1 MTNYG
6 GDDGAGTIFK
16 INADGTGFTLLHEF
30 ADGSDDGSNPMGSLT
45 LVGSTLYGMTPYGG
59 DDGAGTIFSSAVL
72 GYFLAGRTLRPIQE
86 MLHEQHRFISDA
98 SHELRTPL
106 TSLKSAFEVYL
117 RNRKRTK
124 AEADQLVTESI
135 GEVDK
140 LKMLSDSLLSLAH
153 YELPERPLF
162 TTISSKDIVEFAY
175 KRIKNMAE
183 QQHIRFEFP
192 DTAISFQGN
201 FDSVTDLFVILFD
214 NAIKY
219 SPEGSTVSI
228 SQEIKDGSVLFSV
241 TDRGIG
247 IAKSDL
253 PHIFDRF
260 YRADAARSRS
270 NMGGYGLGLSIA
282 KKIADMH
289 NGSLR
294 VESIIG
300 KGTTFFVRFPKKH
313 R

>member
-1 MTNYG
+1 MSQKT
-6 GDDGAGTIFK
+6 
-16 INADGTGFTLLHEF
+16 
-30 ADGSDDGSNPMGSLT
+30 
-45 LVGSTLYGMTPYGG
+45 GMT
-59 DDGAGTIFSSAVL
+59 
-72 GYFLAGRTLRPIQE
+72 R
-86 MLHEQHRFISDA
+86 
-98 SHELRTPL
+98 
-106 TSLKSAFEVYL
+106 
-117 RNRKRTK
+117 
-124 AEADQLVTESI
+124 DQI
-135 GEVDK
+135 CQ
-140 LKMLSDSLLSLAH
+140 
-153 YELPERPLF
+153 R
-162 TTISSKDIVEFAY
+162 
-175 KRIKNMAE
+175 
-183 QQHIRFEFP
+183 
-192 DTAISFQGN
+192 
-201 FDSVTDLFVILFD
+201 
-214 NAIKY
+214 
-219 SPEGSTVSI
+219 I

>member
-1 MTNYG
+1 
-6 GDDGAGTIFK
+6 
-16 INADGTGFTLLHEF
+16 
-30 ADGSDDGSNPMGSLT
+30 
-45 LVGSTLYGMTPYGG
+45 
-59 DDGAGTIFSSAVL
+59 
-72 GYFLAGRTLRPIQE
+72 